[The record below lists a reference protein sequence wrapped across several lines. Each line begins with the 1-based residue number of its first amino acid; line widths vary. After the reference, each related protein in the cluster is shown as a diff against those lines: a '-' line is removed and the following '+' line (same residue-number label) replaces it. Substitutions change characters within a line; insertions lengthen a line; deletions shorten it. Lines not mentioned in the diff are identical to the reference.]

1 MIRNVTEFDPRSF
14 LLVLFAFVGNGRIG
28 GIDISLAVI
37 APLLVLVQL
46 RDPWIIRRDA
56 LPKLLLVLVLLAIAA
71 ARTPAIGIAYTDTY
85 ELWPYKAILL
95 LVLVAF
101 GRELDWPLGNM
112 LALSFLGL
120 ALILVGRIEDG
131 RLVSVFGPNMLYRFF
146 GFLLVF
152 SIMLYLNR
160 TDANAAATRLVL
172 LACAGLG
179 VTASL
184 LTGSSGALVVIL
196 TAVFLAMLRVSK
208 GLSVLA
214 IGAAGYWIATS
225 GILTGTLTAGAG
237 APAFYSRA
245 LYKVATI
252 HANERF
258 VGWIEILS
266 QPLTIWGRDYEA
278 FGNLW
283 SVRYAY
289 PHNLF
294 VELYGFYG
302 LVGLVLSGI
311 VLFALFRFVPRMLRG
326 DILSLTFV
334 VLLLGAMLSGDLS
347 DNYGVLGLTGGL
359 LMRQTFR
366 GATPSDM
373 PQNWPSEIKTRTR
386 KV

>member
-1 MIRNVTEFDPRSF
+1 MIREMTAFDPRSF
-14 LLVLFAFVGNGRIG
+14 LLVLFAFVGNGRVG

-56 LPKLLLVLVLLAIAA
+56 LPKLLLVLALLAIAA
-71 ARTPAIGIAYTDTY
+71 ARTPTIGIPYTDTY
-85 ELWPYKAILL
+85 GLWPYKAILL
-95 LVLVAF
+95 LILVAF

-160 TDANAAATRLVL
+160 TEANAAATRLVL

-214 IGAAGYWIATS
+214 IGTAGYWIATS
-225 GILTGTLTAGAG
+225 GILVGALTAGAG
-237 APAFYSRA
+237 APVFYSRA

-252 HANERF
+252 QANDRF
-258 VGWIEILS
+258 TGWTEILS
-266 QPLTIWGRDYEA
+266 QSLTIWGRDYEA
-278 FGNLW
+278 FGQIW
-283 SVRYAY
+283 VFGYAY
-289 PHNLF
+289 PHNIF

-302 LVGLVLSGI
+302 LVGVLLSGI
-311 VLFALFRFVPRMLRG
+311 VLFALFRFVPRMLQG

-347 DNYGVLGLTGGL
+347 DNYGVIGLAAGL
-359 LMRQTFR
+359 LMRRAFVPR
-366 GATPSDM
+366 RPASFDFA
-373 PQNWPSEIKTRTR
+373 
-386 KV
+386 